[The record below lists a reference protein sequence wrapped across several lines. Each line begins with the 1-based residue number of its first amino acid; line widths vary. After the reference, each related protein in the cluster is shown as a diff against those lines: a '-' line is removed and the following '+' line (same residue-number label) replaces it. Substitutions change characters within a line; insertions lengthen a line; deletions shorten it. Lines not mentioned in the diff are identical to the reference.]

1 MSHTFDG
8 TDKILVVFH
17 GKNGN
22 LSINFWNLGSSLDI
36 RLQIMAQLAEVV
48 EHIEEDFP
56 FSILKDLNHNGIEM
70 NPCLVLINESFLNQ
84 GINTD
89 DRNKIKLILCPE
101 INSESN
107 NHEGGI
113 GDPRYRLNDPN
124 NQSWTVQISR
134 MNYTVY
140 RGNLYT
146 V

>member
-1 MSHTFDG
+1 
-8 TDKILVVFH
+8 
-17 GKNGN
+17 
-22 LSINFWNLGSSLDI
+22 
-36 RLQIMAQLAEVV
+36 MAQLAEVV

-107 NHEGGI
+107 YDEGGI

-124 NQSWTVQISR
+124 NQSWTVLKTGPHFT
-134 MNYTVY
+134 YD
-140 RGNLYT
+140 LYCIQRELIYSIVSVGIT
-146 V
+146 TYLL